1 MLASDLA
8 QCGYLH
14 MKDSIPHH
22 IPVIPTL
29 ENIDIADEISCVD
42 VFLVGSSR
50 FGGYLGGPEAYP
62 RHSRLFSE
70 LCKGVLEID
79 IVKQTQ
85 VLGDC
90 AITDYP

>member
-1 MLASDLA
+1 
-8 QCGYLH
+8 

-50 FGGYLGGPEAYP
+50 FGGYLGGPEA
-62 RHSRLFSE
+62 LKTF
-70 LCKGVLEID
+70 
-79 IVKQTQ
+79 
-85 VLGDC
+85 
-90 AITDYP
+90 